1 VIRQLREDRGVSQL
15 ALAKKANVAQGY
27 ISLLEAGEKR
37 NPSIAIVKKIAKA
50 LGVPAT
56 ALLE

>member
-27 ISLLEAGEKR
+27 ISLLEAGEER

-56 ALLE
+56 ELLE